1 MLVAGPFLVQCF
13 SLAAIVVSAA
23 KHLPSS
29 SNFVQKQCNG
39 HHQLYLPLIDNQL
52 APYRDGLSV
61 HDILRLEG
69 PADPIALLYNNTL
82 MARQPPVLNMA
93 ATWVP
98 LLQNLARQVTL
109 PDLVLAGDVWD
120 LPEEDDKRGGP
131 WFGYCNMLYMTTNI
145 MLPSGPGLDDMQHL
159 GCGRKCQPFTSSDHR
174 QPKAIF
180 LGSSTGWIHGR
191 RNAVVV
197 AGMLHKD
204 VLYSGYTQMIDL
216 PADGVPEESAALA
229 KLKPRMDL
237 AEQVQR
243 YKYIINADGHC
254 AAMRMRDLLASDS
267 AVLWVESNQIEW
279 FYLLLQPYVHYIP
292 VRLLPHETQDPLRD
306 IVDKVFWAENNP
318 EKVAAIV
325 KNANQFA
332 KTHLSAH
339 AFTCYSVQMLDE
351 YARLFQDPQLLPGI
365 AAGGD
370 FRAEYTSNVR

>member
-1 MLVAGPFLVQCF
+1 MFVAGRFLVQYF
-13 SLAAIVVSAA
+13 ILAAIVVSA
-23 KHLPSS
+23 KYLPSS
-29 SNFVQKQCNG
+29 SSFVHTQCNG
-39 HHQLYLPLIDNQL
+39 HHQLYQPLIDNQL

-61 HDILRLEG
+61 NDILRLEG
-69 PADPIALLYNNTL
+69 PADPLALLYNNTL
-82 MARQPPVLNMA
+82 MARQSPVLNMA

-98 LLQNLARQVTL
+98 LLQNLARQVIL
-109 PDLVLAGDVWD
+109 PDLILAGDVWD
-120 LPEEDDKRGGP
+120 LPEDDAKRGGP

-174 QPKAIF
+174 HPKAIF
-180 LGSSTGWIHGR
+180 LGSSTGWMHGR

-197 AGMLHKD
+197 AGLLHKD
-204 VLYSGYTQMIDL
+204 IVYSGYTQMIDL
-216 PADGVPEESAALA
+216 PADGVPEEDAALA

-237 AEQVQR
+237 VDQVQR

-292 VRLLPHETQDPLRD
+292 VRLLAHEPQDPLRD
-306 IVDKVFWAENNP
+306 IVDKVFWAESNP

-351 YARLFQDPQLLPGI
+351 YARLFQDPQILPGI

-370 FRAEYTSNVR
+370 FSAEYVNITR